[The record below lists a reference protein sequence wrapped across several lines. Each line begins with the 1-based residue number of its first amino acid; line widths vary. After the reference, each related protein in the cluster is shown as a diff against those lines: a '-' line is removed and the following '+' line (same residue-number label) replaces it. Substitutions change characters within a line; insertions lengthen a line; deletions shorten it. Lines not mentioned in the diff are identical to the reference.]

1 MSKNIHWNPKLAEHD
16 IMGNALKRLT
26 EVGEVMAAE
35 VKKSTPVGT
44 ISRPMYK
51 RTYKTGKKG
60 KQRGFSQAY
69 WTSRDA
75 GALQRSVRITK
86 SWEDIDGNT
95 LSEMSSRN
103 VWVICGDTKAYY
115 GKIIEYGTNGNKYQG
130 FFRKAINR
138 SKKRANL
145 ILRGV

>member
-26 EVGEVMAAE
+26 EVGEAMAAE

-44 ISRPMYK
+44 LSRPMYK
-51 RTYKTGKKG
+51 TGPYKNK
-60 KQRGFSQAY
+60 Y
-69 WTSRDA
+69 WTARDA

-95 LSEMSSRN
+95 SSEMSSRN
-103 VWVICGDTKAYY
+103 VWVICGTTKAYY

>member
-26 EVGEVMAAE
+26 EVGEAMAAE
-35 VKKSTPVGT
+35 VKKSTPEGSET
-44 ISRPMYK
+44 RPMYK
-51 RTYKTGKKG
+51 TGPYKNK
-60 KQRGFSQAY
+60 Y
-69 WTSRDA
+69 WTARDA
-75 GALQRSVRITK
+75 GALKRSIRTAKKRDSNDRSI
-86 SWEDIDGNT
+86 
-95 LSEMSSRN
+95 R
-103 VWVICGDTKAYY
+103 VICGTTKAYY
-115 GKIIEYGTNGNKYQG
+115 GKIIEYGTNGNKYKG